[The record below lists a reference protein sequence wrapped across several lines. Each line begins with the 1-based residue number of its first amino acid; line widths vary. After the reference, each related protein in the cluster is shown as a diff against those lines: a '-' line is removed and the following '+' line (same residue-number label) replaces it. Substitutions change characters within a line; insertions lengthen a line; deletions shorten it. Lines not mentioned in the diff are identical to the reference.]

1 MNDGIVLIKKEKG
14 MTSRQVDNHLGHLF
28 ATKKVGHLGTL
39 DPFAEGLLVIGINK
53 GTKFLTYLDD
63 SRKKYV
69 ATLILGKK
77 TTTGDWEGETLL
89 TKEIPFLNEEI
100 IQKAL
105 DSFLGE
111 GEQIPPMFSA
121 IKMDGVPLY
130 KKAYQGVEIER
141 KPRKIHIHSI
151 HLLSYREGEIVFECE
166 VSRGTYIR
174 TLGEDIAQKLGTV
187 GYLSSLNRT
196 HLGIFDVKDAILLE
210 EANENSLLDPSP
222 YLPFPSFEVSE
233 EEDFADIMNGRMV
246 YVGKD
251 LGERIVMKKE
261 GKALAIY
268 VKVQDTLT
276 YKPERGL
283 F

>member
-1 MNDGIVLIKKEKG
+1 MKDGIILINKEKG
-14 MTSRQVDNHLGHLF
+14 MTSRQVDNHLGNLF
-28 ATKKVGHLGTL
+28 STKKVGHLGTL

-63 SRKKYV
+63 SKKKYI
-69 ATLILGKK
+69 ATLVLGQK
-77 TTTGDWEGETLL
+77 TSTGDPEGEVLES
-89 TKEIPFLNEEI
+89 KEAPFLEENKI
-100 IQKAL
+100 NSVLA
-105 DSFLGE
+105 SFLGE

-121 IKMDGVPLY
+121 IKIDGVPLY
-130 KKAYQGVEIER
+130 QKAHHGIEVER
-141 KPRKIHIHSI
+141 KPRKIRIDSI
-151 HLLSYREGEIVFECE
+151 HLLSYREKEIVFECV

-174 TLGEDIAQKLGTV
+174 TLGEDIAEKLGTV
-187 GYLSSLNRT
+187 GYLSSLKRT
-196 HLGIFDVKDAILLE
+196 RLGDFDVKDAISLS
-210 EANENSLLDPSP
+210 EANENHLLDPSS
-222 YLPFPSFEVSE
+222 YLPFPSLEIQE
-233 EEDFADIMNGRMV
+233 DEDFADIMNGRMV